1 MIDSESDSNVRHAYR
16 HACHALEDF
25 KALREHPDDDE
36 LWHSLSHHLRHP
48 EYRVKKERDRR

>member
-1 MIDSESDSNVRHAYR
+1 MIDSESDSNVR

-36 LWHSLSHHLRHP
+36 LWHSLSHHLRHA